1 VINVRKLFIFLAAS
15 SLLLQSS
22 YTVLAAENKEKQETK
37 SITTKFK
44 YDSLILEK
52 EKYDGQYIIRYF
64 KYKDTNKPYIDFIKV
79 PESISK
85 KIKDNKT
92 NSLAEATA
100 YLAASYD
107 KVNNLQGQEQLLI
120 QFIKSTPGSKISVSD
135 EYGPTMAENLNLALD
150 YINNEKA
157 IKLTNLE
164 EQELSS
170 QIQDKEFTKY
180 VPHTDKNKLY
190 LDVQKLIDKLEIHWY
205 ENPVYYVLIL
215 IIVISAGGVYF
226 YSKRR

>member
-1 VINVRKLFIFLAAS
+1 MRKLFVLLAAS

-22 YTVLAAENKEKQETK
+22 YTVLAAENIEKKETK
-37 SITTKFK
+37 SLTTKFK
-44 YDSLILEK
+44 YESLILEK
-52 EKYDGQYIIRYF
+52 EKYDGHYIIRYF

-79 PESISK
+79 PDSIS
-85 KIKDNKT
+85 NKVK
-92 NSLAEATA
+92 NNKSNPLAEATA

-107 KVNNLQGQEQLLI
+107 KLNNLQGQEQLLI

-135 EYGPTMAENLNLALD
+135 EYGPTIADNLSLALD

-157 IKLTNLE
+157 IKLTNVE
-164 EQELSS
+164 KKELSG

-180 VPHTDKNKLY
+180 VPHTDKEKLY
-190 LDVQKLIDKLEIHWY
+190 VDVQKLIDKLEIHWY

>member
-1 VINVRKLFIFLAAS
+1 MRKLFVLLAAS

-22 YTVLAAENKEKQETK
+22 YTVLAAENIEKKETK
-37 SITTKFK
+37 SLTTKFK
-44 YDSLILEK
+44 YESLILEK

-79 PESISK
+79 PESIS
-85 KIKDNKT
+85 NKVK
-92 NSLAEATA
+92 NNKSNPLAEATA

-107 KVNNLQGQEQLLI
+107 KLNNLQGQEQLLI
-120 QFIKSTPGSKISVSD
+120 QFIKSTPGSRISVSD
-135 EYGPTMAENLNLALD
+135 EYGPTIAENLSLALD
-150 YINNEKA
+150 YINNEKT
-157 IKLTNLE
+157 IKLTDIE
-164 EQELSS
+164 KQELSGH
-170 QIQDKEFTKY
+170 IQDKEFTKY
-180 VPHTDKNKLY
+180 IPHTDKEQLY
-190 LDVQKLIDKLEIHWY
+190 VDVQKLIDKLEIHWY